1 MNTVSLTARVLEAL
15 VNRAK
20 LLRRLMIG
28 LMALVIVIDM
38 VKPSAYSRFPWDG
51 IPGFTALYAF
61 VGALLLVGV
70 YKAIGFGLVYRANDY
85 YGGESQPH
93 REESSDE

>member
-1 MNTVSLTARVLEAL
+1 MNFVSLSARVLEAL
-15 VNRAK
+15 VNRAT
-20 LLRRLMIG
+20 LLRRLMLG
-28 LMALVIVIDM
+28 LMALVIVIDLL
-38 VKPSAYSRFPWDG
+38 KPSAYSRFPWDG

-61 VGALLLVGV
+61 LGALVLIGV

-85 YGGESQPH
+85 YAGERQAH